1 MADEKR
7 STPGAA
13 DGARRRRPAPT
24 IDLTAREV
32 QSDGAAAAAQQP
44 PRGSYEYSAAGP
56 TRDFL
61 AAADSKDQSKTQ
73 ASVASMLTPKLPYMV
88 AGLAG
93 AALVVLLLFGL
104 WLSGLVPI
112 RYAGATAMRARV
124 AGLELQV
131 RDLSNRPPAALDG
144 KAIDELKERLAKIEQ
159 AVARLPA
166 GEPAG
171 GERLAAVENA
181 LKALGIALAALNQR
195 ADGAVKAVGELQDA
209 IRKTPP
215 VAERGDLDALQPR
228 IAALERAA
236 QAKQDK
242 ADKTSGADSAARLA
256 LAAATLRD
264 AVLRGE
270 PYAGELA
277 AMKALG
283 GDAIDLAPLEPF
295 AAAGVPSDAALA
307 RELTALVPAMLDA
320 AGAKASGAGGFF
332 ERLQANAGNLVRI
345 RPVDEPPGNDPAAVL
360 ARLEIKA
367 AQADVVGAQAE
378 LAKLPAKARALAEGW
393 SQKVAARN
401 AAIAASRK
409 LAADSSR
416 ALGKP

>member
-7 STPGAA
+7 STPKE
-13 DGARRRRPAPT
+13 GARRRRPAPT

-32 QSDGAAAAAQQP
+32 KSAGAADAAQQP
-44 PRGSYEYSAAGP
+44 PRGSYEPSAAGP

-61 AAADSKDQSKTQ
+61 AAAEGNDRPEAQ
-73 ASVASMLTPKLPYMV
+73 ASSASMSTSKLPYVV

-93 AALVVLLLFGL
+93 GALVVLLLLGL
-104 WLSGLVPI
+104 RFSGLLPI
-112 RYAGATAMRARV
+112 RYAGATATRARV
-124 AGLELQV
+124 AVLEMQM
-131 RDLSNRPPAALDG
+131 RDLSNRQPATLDG
-144 KAIDELKERLAKIEQ
+144 KAFDELKERLTKIEQ
-159 AVARLPA
+159 AVSRLPA
-166 GEPAG
+166 AEPAV

-181 LKALGIALAALNQR
+181 MKALGIALAALNQR
-195 ADGAVKAVGELQDA
+195 AVGAANAVSKSQDT
-209 IRKTPP
+209 IDKTPP
-215 VAERGDLDALQPR
+215 GAGRNDLDALQPR
-228 IAALERAA
+228 IAALERAV

-264 AVLRGE
+264 AILRGE

-283 GDAIDLAPLEPF
+283 GDAMDLASLEPF
-295 AAAGVPSDAALA
+295 AAAGAPSDAALA

-320 AGAKASGAGGFF
+320 AGAKPVSAGGFF

-345 RPVDEPPGNDPAAVL
+345 RPVDEPPGNDPTAVL
-360 ARLEIKA
+360 ARLEVKA
-367 AQADVVGAQAE
+367 AQADVIGAQAE

-393 SQKVAARN
+393 SRKVAARN
-401 AAIAASRK
+401 AVIAASRK
-409 LAADSSR
+409 LPADSSR